1 MTLAYSYI
9 RFSTAEQA
17 KGDSLRRQIEL
28 REKYLEGKNL
38 VLDKTLTMNDL
49 GGSAFN
55 GANAETGA
63 FGTFLEAVSNGKV
76 PRGSFLLVES
86 LDRLSRA
93 PVDFALEMFLG
104 IIRKG
109 VTIVTLEDG
118 KEYSQ
123 ASLKANY
130 TDLIVSITIMARGHG
145 EALRKSDLISSAWKK
160 KRLDA
165 ATTGKVMSKVVPFWL
180 QAKDDRSG
188 FVVVEGK
195 VNLIRRMFE
204 LCLDGIGV
212 HSIAKMMNEEGSLSP
227 TGKAWRGANI
237 AKFLRNRAVIGEA
250 TFTTFMN
257 DLNKRME
264 TDPIPN
270 YFPAVISESDFYAVR
285 DRFANSNI
293 KTEHGKK
300 SDYRNLFRRK
310 VSCPYCGGT
319 VSIFAMKYKRKD
331 GPQHYTTLYCSNKC
345 NGMSCPSVRWDYYE
359 FQTLFLNYV
368 KELDITSLLGTDSK
382 AEEIRKIQQ
391 KIGKARLTREQSE
404 SKLNNLIT
412 MVEDQGK
419 IDGVGKRM
427 LERQEEIRESEALIE
442 ALSRDLSRLEADRR
456 AAASH
461 KQEMNSLIDLLGD
474 PAHSPKPYRVATDD
488 EVRRRAKLSLMIN
501 SLVENIQMYSVGFD
515 LKAVARQVELDES
528 KYFGYDKEFRFMV
541 IKFKSGAERSLTWNG
556 LSYKVENGKF
566 VGDAW
571 FGQPWPDIAT
581 YPSPSGKA

>member
-1 MTLAYSYI
+1 
-9 RFSTAEQA
+9 
-17 KGDSLRRQIEL
+17 
-28 REKYLEGKNL
+28 
-38 VLDKTLTMNDL
+38 
-49 GGSAFN
+49 
-55 GANAETGA
+55 
-63 FGTFLEAVSNGKV
+63 
-76 PRGSFLLVES
+76 
-86 LDRLSRA
+86 
-93 PVDFALEMFLG
+93 
-104 IIRKG
+104 
-109 VTIVTLEDG
+109 
-118 KEYSQ
+118 
-123 ASLKANY
+123 
-130 TDLIVSITIMARGHG
+130 
-145 EALRKSDLISSAWKK
+145 
-160 KRLDA
+160 
-165 ATTGKVMSKVVPFWL
+165 
-180 QAKDDRSG
+180 
-188 FVVVEGK
+188 
-195 VNLIRRMFE
+195 
-204 LCLDGIGV
+204 
-212 HSIAKMMNEEGSLSP
+212 
-227 TGKAWRGANI
+227 
-237 AKFLRNRAVIGEA
+237 
-250 TFTTFMN
+250 
-257 DLNKRME
+257 
-264 TDPIPN
+264 
-270 YFPAVISESDFYAVR
+270 
-285 DRFANSNI
+285 
-293 KTEHGKK
+293 
-300 SDYRNLFRRK
+300 
-310 VSCPYCGGT
+310 
-319 VSIFAMKYKRKD
+319 
-331 GPQHYTTLYCSNKC
+331 
-345 NGMSCPSVRWDYYE
+345 MSCPSVRWDYYE

-368 KELDITSLLGTDSK
+368 KELDITGLLGTDSK

-442 ALSRDLSRLEADRR
+442 ALSRDLSRLEAERR

-581 YPSPSGKA
+581 YPGPSGKA

>member
-130 TDLIVSITIMARGHG
+130 TDLIVSITIMARAHG
-145 EALRKSDLISSAWKK
+145 ESLRKSDLISSAWKK

-285 DRFANSNI
+285 D
-293 KTEHGKK
+293 
-300 SDYRNLFRRK
+300 
-310 VSCPYCGGT
+310 
-319 VSIFAMKYKRKD
+319 
-331 GPQHYTTLYCSNKC
+331 
-345 NGMSCPSVRWDYYE
+345 
-359 FQTLFLNYV
+359 
-368 KELDITSLLGTDSK
+368 
-382 AEEIRKIQQ
+382 
-391 KIGKARLTREQSE
+391 
-404 SKLNNLIT
+404 
-412 MVEDQGK
+412 
-419 IDGVGKRM
+419 
-427 LERQEEIRESEALIE
+427 
-442 ALSRDLSRLEADRR
+442 
-456 AAASH
+456 
-461 KQEMNSLIDLLGD
+461 SLIDLLGD